1 MTIVTNEAFAKLM
14 ENEEFVKEM
23 LAQKSEED
31 VQKLYAANGVE
42 LTIEEVREVGKT
54 LNSLDND
61 GELDTTALDNV
72 AGGLFGITAAT
83 CWAVAKAAIAV
94 GSAGLSVYKW
104 YKSR

>member
-1 MTIVTNEAFAKLM
+1 MSVIANEAFVKLM
-14 ENEEFVKEM
+14 ENEAFVNEM

-42 LTIEEVREVGKT
+42 LTIDEVREVGKV
-54 LNSLDND
+54 LNSFEGN
-61 GELDTTALDNV
+61 GELEASDLDDV
-72 AGGLFGITAAT
+72 AGGIVITAAT

-94 GSAGLSVYKW
+94 GGAGLAIYKW

>member
-1 MTIVTNEAFAKLM
+1 MSIFTNDDFTKLM
-14 ENEEFVKEM
+14 QNEEFVKEM

-42 LTIEEVREVGKT
+42 LTLEDVHEVGKA
-54 LNSLDND
+54 LNSLDNN
-61 GELDTTALDNV
+61 GELNASELDAI
-72 AGGLFGITAAT
+72 AGGVVVTAAT

-94 GSAGLSVYKW
+94 GGAGLAVYKW

>member
-1 MTIVTNEAFAKLM
+1 MDILTNEAFTKLM

-42 LTIEEVREVGKT
+42 LTIDEVREVGKI
-54 LNSLDND
+54 LNSLGND
-61 GELDTTALDNV
+61 GELDASDLDGV
-72 AGGLFGITAAT
+72 AGGLVVTAAT

-94 GSAGLSVYKW
+94 GGAGLAIYKW
-104 YKSR
+104 YNSR